1 MDTPRPQPERSPD
14 QYVFWRV
21 EGSLLNLTAVRPV
34 AFFTWNAQTFVE
46 RWARRGAMALMAM
59 SRPLMYVTHRRA
71 ATRVLHAVLRGVSED
86 RLDSLG
92 EEYFQY
98 RLKPRLKRAGMDQL
112 KELVASGAEVVLV
125 SQGLDHVMRPLAQY
139 LGVRHILANRLEFRD
154 GLATGRLQAP
164 VIRPRGVLARITG
177 TSPNGRVSFPRL
189 CRDLGFPRGPHKL
202 LAAVQPATRPA
213 PITTRPAMYFDPQRQ
228 VRSLFVRE
236 SFAGKNILLIGFTGF
251 IGKVWLVN
259 VLRDLPEVGRIYL
272 LIRPQ
277 RSTSAARRFEKVVED
292 SPVFQPLQDRYG
304 ARFEQFM
311 RDKVEVVEGDVSQ
324 PNLGLSPADHERLA
338 EKLDLVVNS
347 SGLTDF
353 NPDLRDALSA
363 NVDSTVYLLDF
374 IRHSDHAALLHLS
387 TCYVAGQVN
396 GRIQEV
402 LPANYTPA
410 RIPGWDAERE
420 REYLRLLIADVDARA
435 HSPEVTEEL
444 RQQALHKITA
454 SKHLQGTSLELQV
467 RKNRIRWLRDQMT
480 EAGMKRAREL
490 GWPNTYT
497 LSKSLAESLI
507 KKHASDLPV
516 AVVRPSID
524 ETSIESP
531 FRGWNEGV
539 NTSASLSYLL
549 GTYFRQLPTNER
561 KCLDVI
567 PVDLVCRGM
576 TLISAALISRVHQPL
591 YQLATSVSNPCNMR
605 RSIELTGLAH
615 RKYYRAQEGLEYWL
629 RLRFDAIPV
638 TRERYRRFSAPGQK
652 MIVKAI
658 QRMTSAVP
666 IKQQALAKAERNLE
680 RVEKLIE
687 LFEPFILQ
695 NDHVFE
701 AVGVELLSAALPE
714 SERAQ
719 FGFDP
724 RAIDWWEYWIDIHIP
739 ALRRWTYPL
748 IEGRHVEYETHRS
761 FSLSEGKTD
770 SGPADRGARVDAG
783 VPWPSS

>member
-1 MDTPRPQPERSPD
+1 
-14 QYVFWRV
+14 
-21 EGSLLNLTAVRPV
+21 L
-34 AFFTWNAQTFVE
+34 
-46 RWARRGAMALMAM
+46 ARRGAMAAMAVA
-59 SRPLMYVTHRRA
+59 RPFMYLTHRRA
-71 ATRVLHAVLRGVSED
+71 ATRVLHMVLRGISQD

-92 EEYFQY
+92 EEYFHY
-98 RLKPRLKRAGMDQL
+98 RLKPRLKRAGLEKL
-112 KELVASGAEVVLV
+112 KEVIASGADVVLV
-125 SQGLDHVMRPLAQY
+125 SQGLDHVMRPLAQH

-154 GLATGRLQAP
+154 GLATGRLQDP

-189 CRDLGFPRGPHKL
+189 CRDLGFPRGPRKL
-202 LAAVQPATRPA
+202 LSAVQPATRPA
-213 PITTRPAMYFDPQRQ
+213 PINTRPAMYFDPKRKIPSLS
-228 VRSLFVRE
+228 VRRA
-236 SFAGKNILLIGFTGF
+236 FAGKNILLIGFTGF
-251 IGKVWLVN
+251 IGKVWLVS
-259 VLRDLPEVGRIYL
+259 VLRDLPEVGRIFL

-304 ARFEQFM
+304 ARFEHFM
-311 RDKVEVVEGDVSQ
+311 REKVEVIEGDIGQ
-324 PNLGLSPADHERLA
+324 PGLGLSPADHERLS
-338 EKLDLVVNS
+338 KQVDLVVNS

-353 NPDLRDALSA
+353 NPDLRDALTA
-363 NVDSTVYLLDF
+363 NVDSTLFLLEF
-374 IRHSDHAALLHLS
+374 IRRSHHAALLHLS

-402 LPANYTPA
+402 LPENYTPA
-410 RIPGWDAERE
+410 DIPGWDAERE
-420 REYLRLLIADVDARA
+420 RQYLRLLISDTEARA
-435 HSPEVTEEL
+435 QSPEITEEL
-444 RQQALHKITA
+444 RRQALSKNTA
-454 SKHLQGTSLELQV
+454 SKDLHGSSLELQV
-467 RKNRIRWLRDQMT
+467 RKNRIRRLRSELT

-507 KKHASDLPV
+507 KKHAKDLPV
-516 AVVRPSID
+516 AVVRPSIV
-524 ETSIESP
+524 ETSIDAP

-576 TLISAALISRVHQPL
+576 TLIGAALMNRCHQPL

-629 RLRFDAIPV
+629 RLRFDSIPV
-638 TRERYRRFSAPGQK
+638 SKERYRRFSAPGQK

-714 SERAQ
+714 NERVQ

-748 IEGRHVEYETHRS
+748 IEGRPVEYETHRS
-761 FSLSEGKTD
+761 FSLSEAKPEG
-770 SGPADRGARVDAG
+770 SSPDRGARIDAG